1 MPSVGHVPHSAT
13 LQEVQEALL
22 GENPQER
29 VLRARLLA
37 TPDNEDMVATQL
49 LEHLVFKNVKG
60 KKMFHLPKKN

>member
-1 MPSVGHVPHSAT
+1 MPSVGHVPHSAI

-60 KKMFHLPKKN
+60 KKDV